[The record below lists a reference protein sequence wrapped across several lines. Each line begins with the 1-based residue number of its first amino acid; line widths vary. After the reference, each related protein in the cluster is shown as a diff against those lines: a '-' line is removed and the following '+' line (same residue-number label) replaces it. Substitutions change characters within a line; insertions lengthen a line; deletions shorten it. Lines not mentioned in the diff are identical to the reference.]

1 MRVVLA
7 GGGSAGHIEPALALA
22 DALRQ
27 ADSSIQVTCL
37 GTQRGLET
45 RLVPLRGYELE
56 LIPAVPLPRS
66 VTPQLLTVP
75 GRLASAVHAV
85 GTILDRVGADVLV
98 GFGGYV
104 ATPAYL
110 AAKRHKV
117 TIVVH
122 EANPLPGIANR
133 LGAHLTTHVYT
144 GHPDTKLRNGKY
156 LGLPIRRQIAELDRF
171 ALGDKARAHF
181 GLRPDLPV
189 LLVTGG
195 SQGAVSLNRA
205 LAGAVSAITSAGVQV
220 LHVTGP
226 KHLNEIQTPP
236 GPVPYVA
243 VPYVDRMDLAY
254 AAADFALCRAGA
266 MTCAELTAVG
276 LPAAYVPLPHGNGE
290 QRLNALPI
298 VQRGGGL
305 LVEDAELTA
314 DWIKTS
320 LLPVLTNI
328 DQVAGMSEAAAAMG
342 RKDADRWLAKAV
354 IDIVAADA
362 ANRVGET
369 DSRPPAA
376 SRPPTPRPAPAA
388 AAAPAGHWASPP
400 QPQPQPQPQSPAV
413 APAEPGS
420 LFTPRTPRHQ
430 QGAGWIQPPADDQR
444 QARGQDAR
452 GPFPPPFPPGQSA
465 AGQARPDQLS
475 ARQVPPGQSPA
486 GQARPTRVPQ
496 AQPSL
501 FRQPPASQPPA
512 IPPAAIPPSATP
524 PPPVQ
529 PPPVQPP
536 KAQPLKGRLPQS
548 QPGPAPTFPNPNP
561 GPGRHRQGR

>member
-27 ADSSIQVTCL
+27 ADSSVQVTCL
-37 GTQRGLET
+37 GTARGLET
-45 RLVPLRGYELE
+45 RLVPLRGYDLE

-75 GRLASAVHAV
+75 GRLASAVHGA

-117 TIVVH
+117 PIVVH
-122 EANPLPGIANR
+122 EANPLAGIANR
-133 LGAHLTTHVYT
+133 LGAHLTTHVFT
-144 GHPDTKLRNGKY
+144 GHPDTKLRNSVY
-156 LGLPIRRQIAELDRF
+156 LGIPIRRQIAELDRF

-189 LLVTGG
+189 LLVFGG
-195 SQGAVSLNRA
+195 SQGAMSLNRA
-205 LAGAVSAITSAGVQV
+205 LAGAVGPITNAGVQV

-226 KHLNEIQTPP
+226 KHLNEITPP
-236 GPVPYVA
+236 AGPVPYVA
-243 VPYVDRMDLAY
+243 LPYVDRMDLAY

-276 LPAAYVPLPHGNGE
+276 LPAAYVPLPIGNGE

-305 LVEDAELTA
+305 LVDDAELTA
-314 DWIKTS
+314 EWIKSS

-328 DQVAGMSEAAAAMG
+328 DQVAGMSEAAAALG

-354 IDIVAADA
+354 IDIVTA
-362 ANRVGET
+362 E
-369 DSRPPAA
+369 AA
-376 SRPPTPRPAPAA
+376 SRAVGAASLPLSTAPPSAGRPVPSVQQPAA
-388 AAAPAGHWASPP
+388 APHPQQQPPPQPPSPP
-400 QPQPQPQPQSPAV
+400 Q
-413 APAEPGS
+413 PGS
-420 LFTPRTPRHQ
+420 LFTPRTTRQQPPGSPYQ
-430 QGAGWIQPPADDQR
+430 QENGPFPTENGPGGGWSQSGGQGAGWPQSGRPGAGWGQSPTGEPPDQG
-444 QARGQDAR
+444 QDVRGQ
-452 GPFPPPFPPGQSA
+452 FSPPGQA
-465 AGQARPDQLS
+465 LPGRPPQARPPQN
-475 ARQVPPGQSPA
+475 QSP
-486 GQARPTRVPQ
+486 QNQSPQ
-496 AQPSL
+496 AQPS
-501 FRQPPASQPPA
+501 QPQRPASP
-512 IPPAAIPPSATP
+512 TP
-524 PPPVQ
+524 
-529 PPPVQPP
+529 
-536 KAQPLKGRLPQS
+536 
-548 QPGPAPTFPNPNP
+548 P
-561 GPGRHRQGR
+561 GPGRHRQARLQNRAVTERRGYRTAKEGRARWRW

>member
-22 DALRQ
+22 DALRA
-27 ADSSIQVTCL
+27 ADSGIQVTCL

-66 VTPQLLTVP
+66 VTPQLLMVP
-75 GRLASAVHAV
+75 GRLAGAVHAT
-85 GTILDRVGADVLV
+85 GKILDRVHADVLV

-110 AAKRHKV
+110 AAKRHNV
-117 TIVVH
+117 PIVVH
-122 EANPLPGIANR
+122 EANPSAGIANR
-133 LGAHLTTHVYT
+133 LGSHLTTYVFT
-144 GHPDTKLRNGKY
+144 GNPETKLRNSKY
-156 LGLPIRRQIAELDRF
+156 LGLPIRRQIADLDRF

-195 SQGAVSLNRA
+195 SQGAKSINRA
-205 LAGAVSAITSAGVQV
+205 LAGAVGAIRSAGVQI

-226 KHLNEIQTPP
+226 KNLGEAQAVD
-236 GPVPYVA
+236 GPLTAGAAPANAVPYVA
-243 VPYVDRMDLAY
+243 LPYVDRMDLAY

-276 LPAAYVPLPHGNGE
+276 LPAAYVPLPIGNGE

-328 DQVAGMSEAAAAMG
+328 DQVAGMSEAAAALG

-354 IDIVAADA
+354 IEIVAAEKARAAADA
-362 ANRVGET
+362 SGPAGAGAAAGQ
-369 DSRPPAA
+369 PP
-376 SRPPTPRPAPAA
+376 PNAPARPS
-388 AAAPAGHWASPP
+388 AAPPP
-400 QPQPQPQPQSPAV
+400 PESV
-413 APAEPGS
+413 
-420 LFTPRTPRHQ
+420 FTPR
-430 QGAGWIQPPADDQR
+430 
-444 QARGQDAR
+444 
-452 GPFPPPFPPGQSA
+452 
-465 AGQARPDQLS
+465 S
-475 ARQVPPGQSPA
+475 ARQPAPG
-486 GQARPTRVPQ
+486 G
-496 AQPSL
+496 
-501 FRQPPASQPPA
+501 
-512 IPPAAIPPSATP
+512 P
-524 PPPVQ
+524 PPPPS
-529 PPPVQPP
+529 PPSS
-536 KAQPLKGRLPQS
+536 G
-548 QPGPAPTFPNPNP
+548 G
-561 GPGRHRQGR
+561 GRHRHAR

>member
-117 TIVVH
+117 PIVVH

-133 LGAHLTTHVYT
+133 LGAHLTTHVFT

-205 LAGAVSAITSAGVQV
+205 LAGAVGAITSAGVQV

-226 KHLNEIQTPP
+226 KHLNEIQAPP

-254 AAADFALCRAGA
+254 AAADFALCRGGA

-305 LVEDAELTA
+305 LVDDAELTA
-314 DWIKTS
+314 EWIKTS

-354 IDIVAADA
+354 IDIVAAEA
-362 ANRVGET
+362 ANRVAET
-369 DSRPPAA
+369 GQEPDGRRQAADAAPGARAAPGPAAAPAAGQWASAGAAAARPGRRGAGQPVHPAHHPPPAGRGRR
-376 SRPPTPRPAPAA
+376 SQRPRPARRPRPAPAA
-388 AAAPAGHWASPP
+388 GARPLRPGQFPAGQGSRPASARQPPGQAPPAPRPAPPAPPP
-400 QPQPQPQPQSPAV
+400 QPPAPSPAGPPPGP
-413 APAEPGS
+413 APAEP
-420 LFTPRTPRHQ
+420 
-430 QGAGWIQPPADDQR
+430 
-444 QARGQDAR
+444 
-452 GPFPPPFPPGQSA
+452 
-465 AGQARPDQLS
+465 ARP
-475 ARQVPPGQSPA
+475 A
-486 GQARPTRVPQ
+486 
-496 AQPSL
+496 PSL
-501 FRQPPASQPPA
+501 
-512 IPPAAIPPSATP
+512 PSP
-524 PPPVQ
+524 
-529 PPPVQPP
+529 
-536 KAQPLKGRLPQS
+536 S
-548 QPGPAPTFPNPNP
+548 P
-561 GPGRHRQGR
+561 GPGRHRQARS

>member
-27 ADSSIQVTCL
+27 ADSSVQVTCL
-37 GTQRGLET
+37 GTARGLET
-45 RLVPLRGYELE
+45 RLVPMRGYDLE
-56 LIPAVPLPRS
+56 LIPAVPLPRA

-75 GRLASAVHAV
+75 GRLAGAVHGV
-85 GTILDRVGADVLV
+85 GVILDRVGADVLV

-110 AAKRHKV
+110 AARRHKV
-117 TIVVH
+117 PIVVH

-133 LGAHLTTHVYT
+133 LGAHLTTHVFT
-144 GHPDTKLRNGKY
+144 SNPDTKLRNAVC

-181 GLRPDLPV
+181 GLRLDLPV
-189 LLVTGG
+189 LLVFGG
-195 SQGAVSLNRA
+195 SQGAMSLNRA
-205 LAGAVSAITSAGVQV
+205 LVGAIGAITNAGVQV

-226 KHLNEIQTPP
+226 KHVNEIQAPP

-243 VPYVDRMDLAY
+243 VPYVDQMDLAY

-305 LVEDAELTA
+305 LVDDAELTA
-314 DWIKTS
+314 EWIKSS

-328 DQVAGMSEAAAAMG
+328 DQVAGMSEAAVAMG

-354 IDIVAADA
+354 IDIVAGEA
-362 ANRVGET
+362 ANRAERDG
-369 DSRPPAA
+369 SRALRPAARPPDPAA
-376 SRPPTPRPAPAA
+376 GRRAPAA
-388 AAAPAGHWASPP
+388 AASAGAAAAAAGQPLHAAHDQAAGTRQSLSAGERPVPGWERAGRRVVAVRRPGDRLGAAPAGSGPRRFSPRRLSPRRLSPP
-400 QPQPQPQPQSPAV
+400 RLRPARLSP
-413 APAEPGS
+413 
-420 LFTPRTPRHQ
+420 R
-430 QGAGWIQPPADDQR
+430 
-444 QARGQDAR
+444 
-452 GPFPPPFPPGQSA
+452 
-465 AGQARPDQLS
+465 
-475 ARQVPPGQSPA
+475 
-486 GQARPTRVPQ
+486 
-496 AQPSL
+496 
-501 FRQPPASQPPA
+501 
-512 IPPAAIPPSATP
+512 
-524 PPPVQ
+524 
-529 PPPVQPP
+529 
-536 KAQPLKGRLPQS
+536 
-548 QPGPAPTFPNPNP
+548 
-561 GPGRHRQGR
+561 

>member
-27 ADSSIQVTCL
+27 ADHGGQVVCL
-37 GTQRGLET
+37 GTERGLET
-45 RLVPLRGYELE
+45 RLVPMRGYELA

-75 GRLASAVHAV
+75 GRLAGAVHAA
-85 GTILDRVGADVLV
+85 GTVLDRVGADVLV

-117 TIVVH
+117 PIVVH
-122 EANPLPGIANR
+122 EANPFPGIANR

-144 GHPDTKLRNGKY
+144 GYPDTKLRNAQY
-156 LGLPIRRQIAELDRF
+156 LGLPIRREIADLDRF

-195 SQGAVSLNRA
+195 SQGARSLNQA
-205 LAGAVSAITSAGVQV
+205 LAGAVGAICSAGVQV

-226 KHLNEIQTPP
+226 RNPGEIQPP
-236 GPVPYVA
+236 GGPVPYVA
-243 VPYVDRMDLAY
+243 VPFVDRMDLAY

-276 LPAAYVPLPHGNGE
+276 LPAAYVPLPIGNGE
-290 QRLNALPI
+290 QRLNAQP
-298 VQRGGGL
+298 VVAHGGGL
-305 LVEDAELTA
+305 LVEDDQLTA
-314 DWIKTS
+314 DWIVGV

-328 DQVAGMSEAAAAMG
+328 DQVAAMSEAAAALG

-354 IDIVAADA
+354 FDVVAAEG
-362 ANRVGET
+362 ANRAGE
-369 DSRPPAA
+369 SPAP
-376 SRPPTPRPAPAA
+376 SAPAA
-388 AAAPAGHWASPP
+388 AA
-400 QPQPQPQPQSPAV
+400 
-413 APAEPGS
+413 
-420 LFTPRTPRHQ
+420 
-430 QGAGWIQPPADDQR
+430 
-444 QARGQDAR
+444 
-452 GPFPPPFPPGQSA
+452 
-465 AGQARPDQLS
+465 
-475 ARQVPPGQSPA
+475 
-486 GQARPTRVPQ
+486 PQ
-496 AQPSL
+496 A
-501 FRQPPASQPPA
+501 
-512 IPPAAIPPSATP
+512 
-524 PPPVQ
+524 
-529 PPPVQPP
+529 
-536 KAQPLKGRLPQS
+536 PQ
-548 QPGPAPTFPNPNP
+548 